1 MREGTTS
8 FVDWLSKRLKKAGLR
23 RIFGVP
29 GGGTS
34 LDLIYAMRD
43 QNINSVVTA
52 REDAAVIM
60 AGVSGVL
67 SHGPGVA
74 FTTKGPGLAS
84 AANGLAS
91 ASLDRLPALLI
102 SEAFGEKELE
112 FLSHQVFSQTDL
124 IEPLLKKAE
133 VAYWPRA
140 LTRSKT
146 G

>member
-1 MREGTTS
+1 MTRGTTS

-67 SHGPGVA
+67 INGPGVA

-102 SEAFGEKELE
+102 SEAF
-112 FLSHQVFSQTDL
+112 
-124 IEPLLKKAE
+124 
-133 VAYWPRA
+133 W
-140 LTRSKT
+140 
-146 G
+146 